1 MADLHHS
8 GCSLDAGV
16 LDRLCA
22 GGRLAVPLRAGHRVG
37 EEVRQRAQP
46 RHNSASADRS
56 CPAERLSSTHYYLLL
71 LLDHP
76 RLDLETWSLA
86 KIRVPERFGGWSNV
100 GLGLGEV
107 VAATDETFGGGGGG
121 GN

>member
-1 MADLHHS
+1 MLLVDWQWWLEGWAP
-8 GCSLDAGV
+8 GGGGGGAAAGTK
-16 LDRLCA
+16 
-22 GGRLAVPLRAGHRVG
+22 
-37 EEVRQRAQP
+37 P

-107 VAATDETFGGGGGG
+107 VAATDETFGGAGGG